1 MKSAVAIRHLL
12 FEDLGMLGP
21 LLNERG
27 FRTYYCD
34 AGVDDLSKI
43 DFDNVDLLVVLG
55 GPIGAED
62 DTLYPFLKDELNLIK
77 ARLEAKK
84 PLLGICLGAQ
94 LIARALGARVRSMD
108 VKEIGYGP
116 LQITAAGINTP
127 LVALAGVDVLHWHGD
142 QFDLPLGIEALAGTS
157 ICSNQAFAVNNHA
170 LALQFH
176 IEADPDRIEQWL
188 VGHAFE
194 LSLAGVDVSVLRSR
208 ARQTAPRLR
217 EACTRLLNA
226 WLAGM

>member
-21 LLNERG
+21 LLDEQG

-84 PLLGICLGAQ
+84 PLLGMCLGAQ
-94 LIARALGARVRSMD
+94 LIARAMGARVRSMD

-116 LQITAAGINTP
+116 LQITTAGINTP
-127 LVALAGVDVLHWHGD
+127 LVALAG
-142 QFDLPLGIEALAGTS
+142 IY
-157 ICSNQAFAVNNHA
+157 
-170 LALQFH
+170 
-176 IEADPDRIEQWL
+176 
-188 VGHAFE
+188 
-194 LSLAGVDVSVLRSR
+194 
-208 ARQTAPRLR
+208 
-217 EACTRLLNA
+217 
-226 WLAGM
+226 